1 MQIFLTDD
9 ELDREKSLF
18 APAQSRYEP
27 LKGKAYDVRELE
39 EEADEDENM
48 PKPPSSC

>member
-9 ELDREKSLF
+9 ELKREEDLF
-18 APAQSRYEP
+18 SPTHAKYEP
-27 LKGKAYDVRELE
+27 MKGKAYDVRELE
-39 EEADEDENM
+39 EEAGEDENM